1 MSSKTVVVKIGG
13 GKGIDYELFLQDF
26 GNYKNT
32 ILVHGGSHE
41 LDKISKKLDKPP
53 LILKSD
59 NGSTSR
65 FTDRETME
73 IFNMVY
79 CGKMNKM
86 IVEKLQKLGVNAIG
100 LSGIDGRI
108 AEGSQNKPFRIIQNG
123 KKKVIRNDM
132 TGKVKTINI
141 DLLNLLLINGYTPVI
156 TPPAISDQRTPINVD
171 GDKLSGAIASNIGS
185 KIFVIL
191 SNVPGLLKNQAD
203 NKSII
208 KNINVNEIDNYI
220 EKYAMG
226 RMKKKLIGAKE
237 AILNGVSKVIIAGA
251 LKQNPITNALK
262 GEGTIIS

>member
-1 MSSKTVVVKIGG
+1 MSSEIVVVKIGG
-13 GKGIDYELFLQDF
+13 GKGIDYDLFLQDF
-26 GNYKNT
+26 ANYSNT
-32 ILVHGGSHE
+32 ILVHGGSYE
-41 LDKISKKLDKPP
+41 LDNISKKLGKPP

-59 NGSTSR
+59 NGFTSR

-100 LSGIDGRI
+100 LSGMDGRI

-132 TGKVKTINI
+132 TGKVTNVNI
-141 DLLNLLLINGYTPVI
+141 DLLNLLLVNGYTPVI
-156 TPPAISDQRTPINVD
+156 TPPAISNQSTPINVD
-171 GDKLSGAIASNIGS
+171 GDKLSGTIASNIGS

-191 SNVPGLLKNQAD
+191 SNVPGLLKNEAD
-203 NKSII
+203 KNSIVR
-208 KNINVNEIDNYI
+208 NININEIDYYI

-237 AILNGVSKVIIAGA
+237 AILNGVSKVVISGA
-251 LKQNPITNALK
+251 LKKKPLTNALK

>member
-1 MSSKTVVVKIGG
+1 MNWIKSTRVSPHMSSNTVVVKIGG

-26 GNYKNT
+26 ANYKNT

-100 LSGIDGRI
+100 L
-108 AEGSQNKPFRIIQNG
+108 
-123 KKKVIRNDM
+123 
-132 TGKVKTINI
+132 
-141 DLLNLLLINGYTPVI
+141 
-156 TPPAISDQRTPINVD
+156 
-171 GDKLSGAIASNIGS
+171 
-185 KIFVIL
+185 
-191 SNVPGLLKNQAD
+191 
-203 NKSII
+203 
-208 KNINVNEIDNYI
+208 
-220 EKYAMG
+220 
-226 RMKKKLIGAKE
+226 
-237 AILNGVSKVIIAGA
+237 
-251 LKQNPITNALK
+251 
-262 GEGTIIS
+262 